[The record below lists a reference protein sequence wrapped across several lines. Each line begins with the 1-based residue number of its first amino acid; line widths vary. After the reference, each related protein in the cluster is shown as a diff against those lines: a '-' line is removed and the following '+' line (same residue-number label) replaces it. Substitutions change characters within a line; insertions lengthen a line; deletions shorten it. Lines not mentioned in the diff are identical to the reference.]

1 MFCAPLIAVS
11 AFSADWPQ
19 YYGPSRDGTSTEKGL
34 LRTWPNDGPKVL
46 WTAPLGIGF
55 GGPAV
60 SAGKVYLLDRDDKV
74 GDTLRVYD
82 LSNGKELW
90 NFAYAGPGKVEFPG
104 SRSTPTVDG
113 DRVYTVGMVGDLYAS
128 ALRPRSL
135 SGIRTS
141 GRISAAAA
149 ASPPAPSRP
158 LSGRPTADMGNR
170 SEPADLPQSA
180 DRGLAGAPSGC
191 SRVRQSDR

>member
-1 MFCAPLIAVS
+1 MSNKTKLVTMFCAPLIAVS

-19 YYGPSRDGTSTEKGL
+19 YYGPSRDSSSTEKGL
-34 LRTWPNDGPKVL
+34 LRTWPKDGPKVL
-46 WTAPLGIGF
+46 GLPPRHRF

-113 DRVYTVGMVGDLYAS
+113 DRVYTVGMVGDLHCIS
-128 ALRPRSL
+128 TTTRS
-135 SGIRTS
+135 
-141 GRISAAAA
+141 
-149 ASPPAPSRP
+149 
-158 LSGRPTADMGNR
+158 
-170 SEPADLPQSA
+170 
-180 DRGLAGAPSGC
+180 PSG
-191 SRVRQSDR
+191 

>member
-1 MFCAPLIAVS
+1 MSTKRKFITMFCAPLLAVS
-11 AFSADWPQ
+11 AFPADWPQ
-19 YYGPSRDGTSTEKGL
+19 YYGPSRNSTSTEKGL

-60 SAGKVYLLDRDDKV
+60 SAGKVYLLDRDDNV

-90 NFAYAGPGKVEFPG
+90 TFAYAGPGKVEFPG

-113 DRVYTVGMVGDLYAS
+113 DRVYTVGMLEICTAS
-128 ALRPRSL
+128 APRPRSL

-149 ASPPAPSRP
+149 PSPSVHSRP
-158 LSGRPTADMGNR
+158 
-170 SEPADLPQSA
+170 PQRA
-180 DRGLAGAPSGC
+180 ANCRYGASC
-191 SRVRQSDR
+191 RTR

>member
-1 MFCAPLIAVS
+1 
-11 AFSADWPQ
+11 
-19 YYGPSRDGTSTEKGL
+19 
-34 LRTWPNDGPKVL
+34 VL

-90 NFAYAGPGKVEFPG
+90 TFAYAGPGKVEFPG

-113 DRVYTVGMVGDLYAS
+113 DRVYTVGMVGDLYCFS
-128 ALRPRSL
+128 TRPRSL

-149 ASPPAPSRP
+149 ASPPVRSRP
-158 LSGRPTADMGNR
+158 
-170 SEPADLPQSA
+170 PQRAANCRYGESFRA
-180 DRGLAGAPSGC
+180 R
-191 SRVRQSDR
+191 